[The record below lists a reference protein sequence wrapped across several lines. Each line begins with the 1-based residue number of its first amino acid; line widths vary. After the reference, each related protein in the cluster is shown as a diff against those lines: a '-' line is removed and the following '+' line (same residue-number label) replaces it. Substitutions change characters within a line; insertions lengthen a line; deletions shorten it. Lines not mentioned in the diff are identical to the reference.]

1 MDITGTNVFELEIS
15 RTFIYSCLN
24 FLQAFEQT
32 IQEWMDQVKFV
43 ECSL

>member
-1 MDITGTNVFELEIS
+1 MDFAETNVFELKIS

-24 FLQAFEQT
+24 FLRALEQS

-43 ECSL
+43 ECSF